1 MPLMADPDV
10 PWWRRPHNLL
20 VVVVAVAVIA
30 IVVIITLRM
39 AMGGRSDKTATAE
52 TVPLV
57 TAKAPGRS
65 AINSLV
71 NFTGGIVARYDMP
84 IGVEG
89 EGGRIVAVL
98 AESGDHV
105 RKGQVLAKLEP
116 TVIAAQVA
124 SLHAALEQT
133 RAEAVLAEADF
144 RRASAVVDSVGALSR
159 EELDK
164 RRSTVATTAARVKA
178 AEAQLAEAEARLGR
192 TDIRAPDEGI
202 VLTRSA
208 EVGQTAV
215 AGGAA
220 LFRLARGGEIEMRA
234 QASEQDLPHIQ
245 LGQRVVVYLTGV
257 ATPFEGKVRLVSAVI
272 DPMMRLGEVRVSLPP
287 SPVLRPGAF
296 ARGEVSIGTESR
308 PIVPQTAVL
317 TDGTNNFVYVVG
329 KDGRV
334 VRRPVKVAGTQPG
347 GIVIGDGLTGS
358 ELVVTSAGAF
368 LHEGERV
375 NLVSTR
381 GAP

>member
-1 MPLMADPDV
+1 
-10 PWWRRPHNLL
+10 
-20 VVVVAVAVIA
+20 
-30 IVVIITLRM
+30 
-39 AMGGRSDKTATAE
+39 
-52 TVPLV
+52 
-57 TAKAPGRS
+57 
-65 AINSLV
+65 
-71 NFTGGIVARYDMP
+71 
-84 IGVEG
+84 
-89 EGGRIVAVL
+89 
-98 AESGDHV
+98 
-105 RKGQVLAKLEP
+105 
-116 TVIAAQVA
+116 
-124 SLHAALEQT
+124 
-133 RAEAVLAEADF
+133 
-144 RRASAVVDSVGALSR
+144 VVDSVGALSR